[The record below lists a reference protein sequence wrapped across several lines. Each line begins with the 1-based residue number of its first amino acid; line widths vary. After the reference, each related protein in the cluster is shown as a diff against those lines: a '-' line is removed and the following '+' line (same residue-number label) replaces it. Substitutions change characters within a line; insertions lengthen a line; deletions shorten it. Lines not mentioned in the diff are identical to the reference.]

1 MAMGINK
8 GMAWFIIIVMV
19 ASIFGF
25 AMLSASNSQSQG
37 PGEDQIFDVPE
48 SQPSTFRFK
57 ADNVQVTVYQ
67 ILPSMRFIASADPN
81 DITSIDADLLSLAG
95 IKNLKSE
102 IRIPNTGEGVE
113 YTAEISYDKELT
125 TDEVVALIES
135 NLPLE
140 IKAAFPYALVEI
152 PKTITLV
159 PEAEGIDLVQV

>member
-81 DITSIDADLLSLAG
+81 DITSIDADLLCSP
-95 IKNLKSE
+95 S
-102 IRIPNTGEGVE
+102 R
-113 YTAEISYDKELT
+113 
-125 TDEVVALIES
+125 
-135 NLPLE
+135 
-140 IKAAFPYALVEI
+140 
-152 PKTITLV
+152 
-159 PEAEGIDLVQV
+159 